1 MATDKAL
8 GGSESINEK
17 DGQLNQCTKN
27 DSDSKLEDTQMK
39 TSVDAMWEQMNKGV
53 SKDALRRFSSK
64 SPSTLKKSAPKPKV
78 SNNWMKYLQVKQS
91 NAEDGTNGGAK
102 KVDAQS
108 EDHGSNVN
116 NKISQKASNSWMA
129 NLGLSA
135 NKTGCLGKDEQEKVP
150 RIVQSDISDEAKRI
164 AAAALSAVRDSAA
177 AVSNRGK
184 TVITEVREFAGQ
196 EIEIKRRIE
205 AEANEASEKAK
216 ASAPSAVDAV
226 LDQIKK
232 KPKLSVLDKTK
243 KDWGEF
249 KEENHGL
256 ENELDAYKKSSN
268 QYLDRVSF
276 LQRTDLRE
284 YERERDARLAV
295 QARRRP
301 DMRED

>member
-1 MATDKAL
+1 MATDKAP
-8 GGSESINEK
+8 GGSENVNEK
-17 DGQLNQCTKN
+17 DGSLNQCTKN
-27 DSDSKLEDTQMK
+27 DLESKVEDTVMK
-39 TSVDAMWEQMNKGV
+39 TKVDAMWDQLNKGV

-64 SPSTLKKSAPKPKV
+64 SPSTVNKNEPKPKT
-78 SNNWMKYLQVKQS
+78 SNNWMKYLQVKPS
-91 NAEDGTNGGAK
+91 NGEGPKRSRDGTSEGGK

-108 EDHGSNVN
+108 EGHS
-116 NKISQKASNSWMA
+116 SNSWMA

-135 NKTGCLGKDEQEKVP
+135 NKTGSLGKDKQEKVP
-150 RIVQSDISDEAKRI
+150 SIAQNDITDEAKKI
-164 AAAALSAVRDSAA
+164 AAAALSAVKDAA
-177 AVSNRGK
+177 AAASNRGK
-184 TVITEVREFAGQ
+184 TVITEVREFAGK
-196 EIEIKRRIE
+196 EIEIKRRID
-205 AEANEASEKAK
+205 AEAKEASEKAK

-249 KEENHGL
+249 KEENLGL
-256 ENELDAYKKSSN
+256 EDELETYKKSSN
-268 QYLDRVSF
+268 QYLDRVGF